1 MDHIIIN
8 TSTGSIG
15 DMFDRD
21 KRLRSAT
28 TTIREIRT
36 NILPKRIE
44 IIIINPMTIYNTCSE
59 IDVRLD
65 EWILRCQSQY
75 K

>member
-15 DMFDRD
+15 DMFDKD
-21 KRLRSAT
+21 KRLRRA

-44 IIIINPMTIYNTCSE
+44 IIINTMR
-59 IDVRLD
+59 I
-65 EWILRCQSQY
+65 
-75 K
+75 

>member
-44 IIIINPMTIYNTCSE
+44 IIINTMR
-59 IDVRLD
+59 I
-65 EWILRCQSQY
+65 
-75 K
+75 